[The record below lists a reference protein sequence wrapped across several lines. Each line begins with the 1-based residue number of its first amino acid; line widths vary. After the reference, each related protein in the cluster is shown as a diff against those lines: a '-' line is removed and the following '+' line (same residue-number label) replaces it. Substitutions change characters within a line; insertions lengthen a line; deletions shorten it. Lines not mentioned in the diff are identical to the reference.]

1 MRIDFWTLFLFMK
14 SLKITTLLIHPF
26 LWSVIY
32 LVCIEINLKYFSYQK
47 MEKWH
52 KLMSFIMCHIDSIE
66 PDFHFNKFIYVS
78 WGHSIIIDMVAH
90 STTQAIWLHIS
101 HSNSSIFTYSR
112 NTPSTTHTIS
122 RTSTNFDC
130 TVKIANWHAG
140 ASYVDVERKRTVLC
154 TMWRYK
160 ESKVL
165 PWHSILQSELATM
178 KATHHRTLLHWITEF
193 DILWVHDRHQNPYE
207 LKMRLI
213 QTCWKSMIESKISK

>member
-26 LWSVIY
+26 LWSVIH

-112 NTPSTTHTIS
+112 NTPSTTYTIS

-140 ASYVDVERKRTVLC
+140 ASYVDVERKKEELYYVQCDDTKNRKYFHGIQYYNLNWLQWKPRTIAHC
-154 TMWRYK
+154 C
-160 ESKVL
+160 
-165 PWHSILQSELATM
+165 IELLNLIFYGFMTDI
-178 KATHHRTLLHWITEF
+178 RTLM
-193 DILWVHDRHQNPYE
+193 N
-207 LKMRLI
+207 
-213 QTCWKSMIESKISK
+213 